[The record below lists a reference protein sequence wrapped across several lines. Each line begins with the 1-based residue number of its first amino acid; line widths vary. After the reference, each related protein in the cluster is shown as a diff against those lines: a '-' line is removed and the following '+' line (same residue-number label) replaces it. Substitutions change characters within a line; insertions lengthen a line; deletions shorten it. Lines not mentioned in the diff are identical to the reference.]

1 MRGIETQVRK
11 VRRRVF
17 KEIADLA
24 YHSENLIDDMEA
36 LPYKIVPGEDN
47 EYWESVY
54 RERAVVRERI
64 RLAMGMSLR
73 PEDAP
78 VHVSQGVEESNIAE
92 KYYEP
97 PLLQVIPSA
106 CNACP
111 ENQYEVTNKCMGCL
125 AHPCNEVCPRGAI
138 TMVHGKSYIDQ
149 EKCIK
154 CGKVMRALNIQYEP
168 HSTNIG
174 ICRACASGR
183 RNPPAPT
190 FDPDRLRKH
199 LIEVQEQSEEPPQQ
213 FSLFNLETK

>member
-154 CGKVMRALNIQYEP
+154 CVNVSQSVLMMRFRIRSVLVRVRAVLVRSRVTAKDELRSIM
-168 HSTNIG
+168 
-174 ICRACASGR
+174 ICVF
-183 RNPPAPT
+183 PA
-190 FDPDRLRKH
+190 
-199 LIEVQEQSEEPPQQ
+199 VSVW
-213 FSLFNLETK
+213 

>member
-17 KEIADLA
+17 KEVADLA

-154 CGKVMRALNIQYEP
+154 CGKCKSVCRMMPFHIRSALVRVRAVLAR
-168 HSTNIG
+168 SRATARDVRRLTM
-174 ICRACASGR
+174 ICVFHAVS
-183 RNPPAPT
+183 
-190 FDPDRLRKH
+190 
-199 LIEVQEQSEEPPQQ
+199 VW
-213 FSLFNLETK
+213 

>member
-78 VHVSQGVEESNIAE
+78 VQRNIMSLRFCRLFHLPVTHV
-92 KYYEP
+92 
-97 PLLQVIPSA
+97 
-106 CNACP
+106 
-111 ENQYEVTNKCMGCL
+111 
-125 AHPCNEVCPRGAI
+125 
-138 TMVHGKSYIDQ
+138 
-149 EKCIK
+149 
-154 CGKVMRALNIQYEP
+154 
-168 HSTNIG
+168 
-174 ICRACASGR
+174 
-183 RNPPAPT
+183 
-190 FDPDRLRKH
+190 RK
-199 LIEVQEQSEEPPQQ
+199 ISM
-213 FSLFNLETK
+213 K

>member
-17 KEIADLA
+17 KEVADLA

-78 VHVSQGVEESNIAE
+78 VHVSQGVEESI
-92 KYYEP
+92 
-97 PLLQVIPSA
+97 L
-106 CNACP
+106 
-111 ENQYEVTNKCMGCL
+111 
-125 AHPCNEVCPRGAI
+125 
-138 TMVHGKSYIDQ
+138 
-149 EKCIK
+149 
-154 CGKVMRALNIQYEP
+154 
-168 HSTNIG
+168 
-174 ICRACASGR
+174 R
-183 RNPPAPT
+183 RNIMSRR
-190 FDPDRLRKH
+190 FCRLFH
-199 LIEVQEQSEEPPQQ
+199 LPVMHVRRISM
-213 FSLFNLETK
+213 K

>member
-1 MRGIETQVRK
+1 
-11 VRRRVF
+11 
-17 KEIADLA
+17 
-24 YHSENLIDDMEA
+24 MEA

-149 EKCIK
+149 ENVSNVASANLSARMMPFHIRSAL
-154 CGKVMRALNIQYEP
+154 VRVRAVLVR
-168 HSTNIG
+168 SRVTARDVRRLTM
-174 ICRACASGR
+174 ICVF
-183 RNPPAPT
+183 PA
-190 FDPDRLRKH
+190 
-199 LIEVQEQSEEPPQQ
+199 VSVW
-213 FSLFNLETK
+213 

>member
-106 CNACP
+106 CNANP
-111 ENQYEVTNKCMGCL
+111 ISIRKNVSNAVNVSQSVLMMRFRIRSVLVRVRAVLVRSRVTAKDELRSIM
-125 AHPCNEVCPRGAI
+125 
-138 TMVHGKSYIDQ
+138 
-149 EKCIK
+149 
-154 CGKVMRALNIQYEP
+154 
-168 HSTNIG
+168 
-174 ICRACASGR
+174 ICVF
-183 RNPPAPT
+183 PA
-190 FDPDRLRKH
+190 
-199 LIEVQEQSEEPPQQ
+199 VSVW
-213 FSLFNLETK
+213 